1 MKNID
6 FMKEASNVYS
16 TKQYI
21 VAQSISFFEIENG
34 SYTITL
40 DRFYKRTKERDKD
53 YSNLFMKNKI
63 VSGGRIKCNV
73 TKRVYFN

>member
-21 VAQSISFFEIENG
+21 VAQSISLFEIENG
-34 SYTITL
+34 SYTLTL
-40 DRFYKRTKERDKD
+40 DRFYKRTK
-53 YSNLFMKNKI
+53 
-63 VSGGRIKCNV
+63 GRHS
-73 TKRVYFN
+73 